1 MVRGAIAGIVH
12 GVTAAHSLS
21 VIVGAVEG
29 GACVQA
35 HNVVRQ
41 SASSPSAHGG
51 VFIDQSPQFV
61 SIGRERRINA
71 GARAV
76 ELLALCILR
85 LGVGQQALDDGGARL
100 RVAIRTAR
108 VVGRPVE
115 LRAQRAAVLTA
126 CDERDQREQR
136 QPRHEAREVHAA
148 ALPVPAYFA
157 YARSSFTS
165 YRLIA
170 NSGPL

>member
-1 MVRGAIAGIVH
+1 M
-12 GVTAAHSLS
+12 SE
-21 VIVGAVEG
+21 IVGTVEG

-35 HNVVRQ
+35 HNIVRQ
-41 SASSPSAHGG
+41 SASSPGAHGG

-61 SIGRERRINA
+61 SIGRERRVDA
-71 GARAV
+71 GACALELRALRV
-76 ELLALCILR
+76 FR
-85 LGVGQQALDDGGARL
+85 LGIGQQALDHGGARL
-100 RVAIRTAR
+100 RVVFRATR